1 MSNGQ
6 PTTRYHAEVKVAVDG
21 REARINVFADTLVE
35 IYRDLSAICQQIP
48 GPLANGARREMLNA
62 ELKAEQLRQNG
73 QLPGPVEKKLG
84 SKMPPA
90 CPNCGSTNTELIKW
104 TDKETGQPK
113 QAWKCQDC
121 KQWLPK
127 ARKA

>member
-1 MSNGQ
+1 MPNGQ
-6 PTTRYHAEVKVAVDG
+6 STRYHAEIKVTVDG
-21 REARINVFADTLVE
+21 REARINVFADTLAEV
-35 IYRDLSAICQQIP
+35 YSDLATICQQIP
-48 GPLANGARREMLNA
+48 GPLANGGRREILNA

-73 QLPGPVEKKLG
+73 QLPDRVEKKLAP
-84 SKMPPA
+84 KTPPA
-90 CPNCGSTNTELIKW
+90 CPNCGSTNVELIKW
-104 TDKETGQPK
+104 TDKDTGEPK